1 MTEQVETPQQPTAS
15 QQPATP
21 QEPQQTQY
29 AVRPRHHHRRLNYS
43 DHDNMFKLRNI
54 FNLAFMLL
62 AIVGVILWMQMDNHF
77 VPNILLIIGV
87 AFKIAEVSIRMFHK

>member
-1 MTEQVETPQQPTAS
+1 MTQQVETPQQPTAS
-15 QQPATP
+15 Q
-21 QEPQQTQY
+21 EPQKTQY
-29 AVRPRHHHRRLNYS
+29 AVRPQHHHRRLNYS

-62 AIVGVILWMQMDNHF
+62 AIVGVILWMQMDDHF
-77 VPNILLIIGV
+77 IPSILLIVGV

>member
-1 MTEQVETPQQPTAS
+1 MTQQVETPQQQSA
-15 QQPATP
+15 P
-21 QEPQQTQY
+21 QEEPQQTQY

-62 AIVGVILWMQMDNHF
+62 AIVGVILWMQMDDHF
-77 VPNILLIIGV
+77 IPSILLIIGV